1 MCLIP
6 WNSQS
11 FKLDLKFRHSFSPS
25 FCLLQL
31 KKGGAAGCLSLPSS
45 KVPPPP
51 PIAENLHCPAP
62 ARFWEI
68 AEGQGVEKLLPRRH
82 SDERIWHCLV
92 LAAVSTCLFSHVHF
106 GRGFWDPHIPGDHL
120 WALQCGEMLCCVGQR
135 LGAAASRCF
144 VFFLPLF

>member
-45 KVPPPP
+45 KVPPPRDLLELGIEPVSPAWAGEFFTTEP
-51 PIAENLHCPAP
+51 P
-62 ARFWEI
+62 
-68 AEGQGVEKLLPRRH
+68 EKLQYH
-82 SDERIWHCLV
+82 
-92 LAAVSTCLFSHVHF
+92 
-106 GRGFWDPHIPGDHL
+106 
-120 WALQCGEMLCCVGQR
+120 
-135 LGAAASRCF
+135 
-144 VFFLPLF
+144 